1 MIEMKYIEIDEEL
14 YRFIA
19 SKTERIGESASEI
32 LRRLLD
38 LPVESVTDQ
47 RPESISQPGLDALD
61 ANTRDALFNKAKTI
75 VEQLVNHRAQTRTE
89 PALAV
94 APTAIESHQ
103 VKAENPA
110 TADIPLA
117 IAETQTHS
125 SRNAQKIDFNTVVNE
140 HLIAQQKGAV
150 GRFMFLLD
158 ALAVQAG
165 KDFEQVLQIQGK
177 GRLYFAQSKQALLD
191 ASQSANPKEIGQ
203 SGYWVTTNNNTA
215 KKQTIL
221 SEVLVHLGCD
231 AIKASTIAQYI

>member
-1 MIEMKYIEIDEEL
+1 MKYIEIDEEL

-38 LPVESVTDQ
+38 LPVETVADQ

-89 PALAV
+89 PTLAV
-94 APTAIESHQ
+94 APTAVESNV
-103 VKAENPA
+103 VKA
-110 TADIPLA
+110 DD
-117 IAETQTHS
+117 QTTPSDPHS
-125 SRNAQKIDFNTVVNE
+125 VIQPQAQANQAAQAMDFNAVINE
-140 HLIAQQKGAV
+140 HLISQQKGAV

-165 KDFEQVLQIQGK
+165 KDFDRVLQVQGK
-177 GRLYFAQSKQALLD
+177 GRLYFAKSKQALLD
-191 ASQSANPKEIGQ
+191 ASPSANPKEIGN

-221 SEVLVHLGCD
+221 SEVLIHLGCNSVT
-231 AIKASTIAQYI
+231 AATIAQYI